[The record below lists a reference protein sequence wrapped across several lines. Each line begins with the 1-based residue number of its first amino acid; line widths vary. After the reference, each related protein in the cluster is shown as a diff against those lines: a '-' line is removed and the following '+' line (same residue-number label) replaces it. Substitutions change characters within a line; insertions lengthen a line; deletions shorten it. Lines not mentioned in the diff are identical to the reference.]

1 MKKQTENKTGRS
13 LTMTRIFRCMMEE
26 GYYPI
31 YETTHIVFGLDDNLA
46 IVEYEDGVLSVR
58 LFFSIEEDM
67 YPIFLEASN
76 ETMMTTFAVKPVI
89 LGDMKNLMFSCET
102 LCDNIREFKKFFPRS
117 IDLIREALKR
127 HRAEMKKTIPAK
139 DEYPSMAGS
148 VKSNKVVS

>member
-1 MKKQTENKTGRS
+1 MKKQIENKSGRS
-13 LTMTRIFRCMMEE
+13 LNMTRIFRCMMEG

>member
-1 MKKQTENKTGRS
+1 MKKQIENKSGRS
-13 LTMTRIFRCMMEE
+13 LNMMRIFRCMMEG